1 RRARPARPGVG
12 VGRRLQCAV
21 HRRRQPHAGRPR
33 SAEVLRLGGH
43 QHHRPRQLRRAD
55 AHRAA
60 VVAERGRQHRHA
72 GLSLRPAR
80 SRIPPM
86 TTTSLTR
93 RRFASTLGAL
103 ACMPGLAAGGAAAL
117 PGDSVYQL
125 RATLTDHHGRA
136 FELASLRGAPVLVT
150 MFYTSCEMVCP
161 MLFETIRFT
170 LDALPVAQRS
180 GARVLMVS
188 FDPARD
194 TVPVLAQTAR
204 TRGCDERW
212 TLARC
217 DERTAR
223 EIAAAL
229 GLQYRRLDS
238 G

>member
-1 RRARPARPGVG
+1 
-12 VGRRLQCAV
+12 
-21 HRRRQPHAGRPR
+21 
-33 SAEVLRLGGH
+33 
-43 QHHRPRQLRRAD
+43 
-55 AHRAA
+55 
-60 VVAERGRQHRHA
+60 
-72 GLSLRPAR
+72 
-80 SRIPPM
+80 M

-93 RRFASTLGAL
+93 RRFASTLGAP
-103 ACMPGLAAGGAAAL
+103 ACMPALAAGGAAAL

-238 G
+238 GEFNHSSTIELLDADGRIAARTGRLGSVDPAFVKAIGQAGAKPA